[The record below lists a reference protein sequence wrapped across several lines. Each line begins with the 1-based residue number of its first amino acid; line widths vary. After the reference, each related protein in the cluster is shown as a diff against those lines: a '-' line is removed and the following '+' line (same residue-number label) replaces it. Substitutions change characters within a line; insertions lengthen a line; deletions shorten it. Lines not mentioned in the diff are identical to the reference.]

1 MTIINGVLQSVS
13 LDDIDVSGNLG
24 TLSLPD
30 LKSWSCT
37 VSGPWEPTEEEA
49 AEFERLLNLPNAV
62 LSVTDKEGST
72 RRFSARSYREGN
84 KDVYD
89 IIDEIE

>member
-1 MTIINGVLQSVS
+1 MAIVDGKLLSINLEDVDVPDS
-13 LDDIDVSGNLG
+13 LDVLPLSG
-24 TLSLPD
+24 
-30 LKSWSCT
+30 LKTWSCT